1 MRTDVPR
8 VPAISEVR
16 LPVLARRDPT
26 AATNP
31 TGFQPRG
38 MPMVHTWDAWQA
50 FQYGYLANTF
60 VYACIRAI
68 AEDISRL
75 PIRVGDPT
83 TGEFDTKH
91 PLAVHLGP
99 PPGGPNPATAARK
112 LVAWSV
118 VQWLVTGRIG
128 WEIETGS
135 TNVPLAYWPLPAT
148 HLKPI
153 PSEGGAS
160 YFTGY
165 EFGRGRDPKRLAADR
180 VFYTW
185 DPSPDDWRQAESR
198 LQAMRLDISVAVMQ
212 DRYDYAFLKNDSRP
226 AAIVVHEAF
235 AARDEREAF
244 RRQFR
249 SRHEGPDNAGRVAF
263 AEAEGTEGGKI
274 GDALDVK
281 VLGFSQKDSQAIQ
294 RYDSKL
300 RAITVGLGVPLS
312 RLGDA
317 SGRTFSNADAEGEF
331 YWRNTI
337 LPKLLDL
344 ADAFTMQLLPRYGR
358 AGDGAVFFDT
368 SGVAALQEAAGFQAV
383 GLPAL
388 IESGVLTRNE
398 ARAMLG
404 QGPHPDATVGDTTG
418 PLLGA
423 DGMPISPTRSAELL
437 ALPGGEPDQAEPDR
451 SRHPFDLRAPVE
463 GPAADEIRATNL
475 WRSVNAQVET
485 LESVWLREWRALFAK
500 QERAVLTR
508 LRGKRGRQLLTRA
521 TDIIP
526 AGSGSGYGREL
537 FDPAFWNATT
547 EDIAAGLFAQVFGV
561 AGARVSDEFGV
572 SFNLLQE
579 GVEEQIQQRANRL
592 AGQVTDTTYGQ
603 IQDQL
608 AEGIVAG
615 DSIDVLAD
623 RIQVVFAE
631 ASERRATTIARTE
644 VISSFNGAQVQAARQ
659 LPADVVGGMEWISTR
674 DGRTRAAHRG
684 RWPEGPDRQVVPI
697 TEAFLVGGEHLQ
709 FPGDPSGSA
718 GNVIQ
723 CRCTVAFLDPAEFA
737 QRFADQ
743 LDSGETAPTADI
755 VVTDE
760 PVDRAT
766 ARELLTRVA
775 LGHDSLTAALTQLR
789 RPAP

>member
-16 LPVLARRDPT
+16 LPVPARRDPT

-31 TGFQPRG
+31 TGFQSRG

-331 YWRNTI
+331 YWRDTI

-368 SGVAALQEAAGFQAV
+368 SGVEALQESGNVAPIQPADLIAAGAATRNELRQLA
-383 GLPAL
+383 GLPA
-388 IESGVLTRNE
+388 VDDPTFNE
-398 ARAMLG
+398 YATP
-404 QGPHPDATVGDTTG
+404 GPPVA
-418 PLLGA
+418 A
-423 DGMPISPTRSAELL
+423 RSADLL
-437 ALPGGEPDQAEPDR
+437 ALPAAGDDQAEPDQ
-451 SRHPFDLRAPVE
+451 SRLPFDLRAPVE
-463 GPAADEIRATNL
+463 GPAADEIRAANL

-500 QERAVLTR
+500 QEQAVLAR
-508 LRGKRGRQLLTRA
+508 LRGKRGRQFLTRA

-537 FDPAFWNATT
+537 FDPAFWTATT
-547 EDIAAGLFAQVFGV
+547 EDIASGLFAQVFGV

-608 AEGIVAG
+608 ADGIVAG

-623 RIQVVFAE
+623 RIQLVFAE

-709 FPGDPSGSA
+709 YPGDPSGSA
-718 GNVIQ
+718 KNIVQ